1 MIVKKHV
8 VVIGSSLRRKYVFEI
23 LCAIALICNALVLI
37 IQPNHISF
45 VSMLLLLTNF
55 LALSAPRMRR
65 SGSGYYKA
73 ALLSFVYSLAY
84 LLLVLYWYHAGVSE
98 CSEFFGS
105 YRSCLGSAQQNFVEI
120 VSLPLIILTST
131 RKLILRHR

>member
-1 MIVKKHV
+1 MVVKKRV
-8 VVIGSSLRRKYVFEI
+8 VVIGSSLRKKYVFEV
-23 LCAIALICNALVLI
+23 LCAVALIFNALVLI

-55 LALSAPRMRR
+55 FALIMPRTRR

-73 ALLSFVYSLAY
+73 ALLSFIYSLTY
-84 LLLVLYWYHAGVSE
+84 LLLVLCWYHAGISG

-120 VSLPLIILTST
+120 ISLPLITLTTT
-131 RKLILRHR
+131 RKLIIWHR